1 MPYMTSDGPSIIIV
15 GGGIGGLTTALHLH
29 AHGFKNIH
37 LFESAPVLT
46 TLGVG
51 INVQPSAVLILRDLG
66 LLPALESIAIKTKEL
81 NYYNRHGDSIIQEP
95 RGLAAGYKVPQFSIH
110 RGEFQMM
117 LLDAV
122 KERLGSDR
130 IHLDHRFTSF
140 SQDETA
146 GTVTAVFKRSS
157 DPTRAAEI
165 PARTADMLIAAD
177 GINSTARRILY
188 PNEGPPR
195 FSGRILWRGCV
206 ERDAYL
212 TGASMVWAGHANQKF
227 IAYPISNRAAL
238 KGKSL
243 VNWICELRVREEGDP
258 DLTPPVTDWTRA
270 VSKEKF
276 LGPFEGWHDVGTL
289 DVGKLVGST
298 ERIFEFPMCDRDP
311 VERWSFGRLTLLG
324 DAAHPMYPIGSN
336 GASQAILDA
345 EALTNSLLSHSKS
358 ATLDIPTALT
368 HYQTTRLPPTAK
380 IVLANRANGPD
391 HVMQVAEERAPDGF
405 KDIHDII
412 SKEELDGIGLAYK
425 AIAGFEVEAVN
436 KKAGERE
443 GVAERMGLKSPKT
456 WVQGVKGG
464 DSTGVVGVSGKE

>member
-1 MPYMTSDGPSIIIV
+1 MPFMTSNDPSIIIV

-37 LFESAPVLT
+37 LYESAPVLAP
-46 TLGVG
+46 LGVG
-51 INVQPSAVLILRDLG
+51 INVQPSAVLILRRLG

-95 RGLAAGYKVPQFSIH
+95 RGLEAGYKVPQFSIH

-122 KERLGSDR
+122 KERLGPDR
-130 IHLDHRFTSF
+130 IHLGHRFTSF

-146 GTVTAVFKRSS
+146 GTITATFKRSS
-157 DPTRAAEI
+157 DATKEAEF
-165 PARTADMLIAAD
+165 PSKTGDMLIAAD
-177 GINSTARRILY
+177 GINSTVRRILY

-227 IAYPISNRAAL
+227 VAYPISNRVAM

-258 DLTPPVTDWTRA
+258 DLTPPVPDWNA
-270 VSKEKF
+270 ISKEKF
-276 LGPFEGWHDVGTL
+276 LGPFEEWRDVGTL
-289 DVGKLVGST
+289 DVGELVGST
-298 ERIFEFPMCDRDP
+298 ERIYEFPMCDRDP
-311 VERWSFGRLTLLG
+311 VDRWSFGRLTLLG

-345 EALTNSLLSHSKS
+345 EALTTSLLSHSKS
-358 ATLDIPTALT
+358 STVDIPTALT
-368 HYQTTRLPPTAK
+368 KYQTTRLPSTAK

-405 KDIHDII
+405 KNIHDII
-412 SKEELDGIGLAYK
+412 SKEELDGIGIAYK
-425 AIAGFEVEAVN
+425 AIAGFEIEAVN
-436 KKAGERE
+436 KKVEEGEE
-443 GVAERMGLKSPKT
+443 LNERLGLKSPKA
-456 WVQGVKGG
+456 WVQGAKGEN
-464 DSTGVVGVSGKE
+464 STGVVGVSGVE